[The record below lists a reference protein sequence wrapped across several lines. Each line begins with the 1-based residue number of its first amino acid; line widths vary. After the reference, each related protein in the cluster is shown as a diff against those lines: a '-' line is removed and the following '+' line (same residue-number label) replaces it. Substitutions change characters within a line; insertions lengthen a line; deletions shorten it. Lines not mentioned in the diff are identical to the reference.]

1 MYIILVFFLTYK
13 FILSFVS
20 LYFYSNFFL
29 TNKTSM
35 KTQ

>member
-13 FILSFVS
+13 FILSIVS

-29 TNKTSM
+29 N
-35 KTQ
+35 